1 MLSLHENQHISAYVL
16 DAWSTMLNARE
27 NLRSSHSLCRMFARA
42 YDCVHSWVG
51 ELTPKKDRPVILNDA
66 VEFALA
72 GFPDNI
78 SIEHVELFF
87 FPIMQPRHCYVICFN
102 RINQQWENLDASTS
116 TLKVADK
123 YSEMPSILVKGLKK
137 AKAKKVVMNWRHE
150 NNEYEC
156 NVLTMRLVDIYMG
169 QGSKG
174 WDIGIKNGDK
184 KHMAAIL
191 SAECNEMKKTM
202 WKRLRSM
209 QK

>member
-1 MLSLHENQHISAYVL
+1 MKRSRLRLPNRPNTTKSRRIRVWYSKEEILFKYDEFAVTRAEMLSLHENQHISAYVL

-78 SIEHVELFF
+78 SIEHVEL
-87 FPIMQPRHCYVICFN
+87 
-102 RINQQWENLDASTS
+102 
-116 TLKVADK
+116 
-123 YSEMPSILVKGLKK
+123 VKGLKK